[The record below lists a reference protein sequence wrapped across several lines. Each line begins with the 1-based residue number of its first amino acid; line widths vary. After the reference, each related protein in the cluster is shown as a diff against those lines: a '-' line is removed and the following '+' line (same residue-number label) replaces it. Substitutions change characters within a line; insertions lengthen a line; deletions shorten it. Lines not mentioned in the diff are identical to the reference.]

1 MRTIRNWTTLAAVT
15 ACLSLGACSDSDGG
29 SDAAGNGGGN
39 GGNSGNGGQV
49 GNGGDSGNG
58 GGTGGGN
65 GGGNGGSVETRN
77 EAAREGAIA
86 TLLAKVASAAAN
98 EADDADDTNTTQSLS
113 TKQQDGCVQ
122 ISESTEDVGS
132 PFAETLA
139 VTTTT
144 ADDCRD
150 SGQGDG
156 FSFSS
161 RQDGIIAVGEAENG
175 NVTYIR
181 ASDIS
186 GDPASGGPYILQFE
200 SNFGGQTTSQDVELR
215 GELNVCDNCASPT
228 QGGNLE
234 LIGYLSSSF
243 AGNNLPA
250 FSSTFGTG
258 PNNPATIIINEGNQT
273 TETRIDG
280 PFEFSDNGS
289 CDVSTDYETLDPII
303 SDNNS
308 GEIQS
313 GRVNVTV
320 NGESFLVVYNGDGSV
335 TVNGETYTAQ
345 ELAALNSDCADAL
358 EDASQQQQ

>member
-1 MRTIRNWTTLAAVT
+1 MTAIRNWTTLAAVV
-15 ACLSLGACSDSDGG
+15 ACLSLGACSDSDGDG
-29 SDAAGNGGGN
+29 GGASGNGGNGGQIGNGGGN
-39 GGNSGNGGQV
+39 GGNG
-49 GNGGDSGNG
+49 
-58 GGTGGGN
+58 GGGN
-65 GGGNGGSVETRN
+65 GGGNGGTAETRDQ
-77 EAAREGAIA
+77 AAQEGAIA
-86 TLLAKVASAAAN
+86 TLLAKVASTAASQ
-98 EADDADDTNTTQSLS
+98 ADDADDSNSTQSLS

-122 ISESTEDVGS
+122 TSESTEDVGS
-132 PFAETLA
+132 PFASPLS

-161 RQDGIIAVGEAENG
+161 RQDGVLAVGEAENG
-175 NVTYIR
+175 NVIYIR

-186 GDPASGGPYILQFE
+186 GDPTSGGPYILQVE
-200 SNFGGQTTSQDVELR
+200 STFNGQTTSQDVELR

-228 QGGNLE
+228 RGGNLE

-243 AGNNLPA
+243 AGNNVPA

-258 PNNPATIIINEGNQT
+258 PNDPATIIINEGSQT

-289 CDVSTDYETLDPII
+289 CDVSTDYETVDPII
-303 SDNNS
+303 TDNSS
-308 GEIQS
+308 GQIQS
-313 GRVNVTV
+313 GRLNVTV
-320 NGESFLVVYNGDGSV
+320 DGESFVVVYNGDGSV

-358 EDASQQQQ
+358 EDASQQSQ

>member
-1 MRTIRNWTTLAAVT
+1 M
-15 ACLSLGACSDSDGG
+15 
-29 SDAAGNGGGN
+29 
-39 GGNSGNGGQV
+39 
-49 GNGGDSGNG
+49 
-58 GGTGGGN
+58 
-65 GGGNGGSVETRN
+65 ETRD

-86 TLLAKVASAAAN
+86 TLLAKVASTAAN
-98 EADDADDTNTTQSLS
+98 QADDADDTNTTQSLS

-122 ISESTEDVGS
+122 ISESIEDVGS

-150 SGQGDG
+150 SGEGNG
-156 FSFSS
+156 VSLSS

-215 GELNVCDNCASPT
+215 GELNLCDNCASPT

-243 AGNNLPA
+243 AGNDLSA
-250 FSSTFGTG
+250 FSSAFGTG
-258 PNNPATIIINEGNQT
+258 PNDPATIIINEGAQT

-280 PFEFSDNGS
+280 PFEFSDNDS

-303 SDNNS
+303 TDNS
-308 GEIQS
+308 TGQVQS
-313 GRVNVTV
+313 GRLNVTV
-320 NGESFLVVYNGDGSV
+320 DGESFEIVYNGDGSV
-335 TVNGETYTAQ
+335 TVNGRTYTAQ
-345 ELAALNSDCADAL
+345 ELATLNDACTAAL
-358 EDASQQQQ
+358 EEASQAAP